1 MENSYTYCVL
11 YDRHCINCGECNL
24 CDLDKSKI
32 CDNCC
37 KCIDKDVDYYRIDID
52 DIIMEEEWDE
62 EKERVEDEEWLKDDK
77 EWDGFD
83 EEWIGDNEEW
93 EEFDEE

>member
-1 MENSYTYCVL
+1 MENSEIYCVL
-11 YDRHCINCGECNL
+11 YDRLCIKCGECNI
-24 CDLDKSKI
+24 CDLDENKI